1 LQRKL
6 FAEEL
11 AADGFLARAKMILIT
26 GGLGFL
32 GCNLA
37 KLLCDGGAEVLLTS
51 NRNTIVPPLVAPFLG
66 KCLRVAP
73 LDITS
78 LDGVSRVIQEFRVT
92 SIVHAAGRSEKG
104 DTTLYQ
110 AMDVNVT
117 GTINVL
123 EAARRAGIR
132 RVLFISSEAVY
143 QGMNQST
150 PFKEEEKLFITSDRF
165 VPGTKKA
172 GEILCLMYCE
182 QYAMEAVS
190 LRVTRVYGPLY
201 KGIRN
206 LPGHMVERA
215 ANGLPIE
222 LGDYDPAE
230 AHDFIY
236 ARDVARAM
244 ALLLKRP
251 ELRGRIYNLGYGKL
265 TSIGEFA
272 AAIRQALPETE
283 IHLGDGPGPLTS
295 TKTPMDINACV
306 DITRLREETGF
317 APEYDSRRAVEH
329 YLEWAGTG
337 NYR

>member
-1 LQRKL
+1 
-6 FAEEL
+6 
-11 AADGFLARAKMILIT
+11 MILIT

-37 KLLCDGGAEVLLTS
+37 KLLCDGGERVLLTS
-51 NRNTIVPPLVAPFLG
+51 NRNTNVPPLIAPFLG
-66 KCLRVAP
+66 RSLSVTP

-78 LDGVSRVIQEFRVT
+78 LDSVSRLIQACGVT
-92 SIVHAAGRSEKG
+92 SIVHAAVRSEKG
-104 DTTLYQ
+104 DTPLYQ
-110 AMDVNVT
+110 ALDVNVT

-143 QGMNQST
+143 QGMAQTT

-182 QYAMEAVS
+182 QYGMEAVS

-206 LPGHMVERA
+206 LPGHMVEKA
-215 ANGLPIE
+215 AKALPIE
-222 LGDYDPAE
+222 LGNYDPTE

-236 ARDVARAM
+236 SKDAARALM
-244 ALLLKRP
+244 LLLKART
-251 ELRGRIYNLGYGKL
+251 LRHRIYNLGYGEL
-265 TSIGEFA
+265 TSVGEFA
-272 AAIRQALPETE
+272 AVIKEALPQTV

-295 TKTPMDINACV
+295 TRTPMDIHACV
-306 DITRLREETGF
+306 DISRLREETGF
-317 APEYDSRRAVEH
+317 TPEYNPLRGVEH
-329 YLEWAGTG
+329 YIEWDRTG
-337 NYR
+337 NFS

>member
-1 LQRKL
+1 
-6 FAEEL
+6 
-11 AADGFLARAKMILIT
+11 MILIT

-37 KLLCDGGAEVLLTS
+37 KLLCDCGERVLLTS
-51 NRNTIVPPLVAPFLG
+51 NRNTSVPPLIAPFLG
-66 KCLRVAP
+66 RCLSVTP

-78 LDGVSRVIQEFRVT
+78 LDSVSRVIQEFRVS
-92 SIVHAAGRSEKG
+92 SIVHAAVRSEKG

-110 AMDVNVT
+110 ALDVNVT

-123 EAARRAGIR
+123 EAARRAEIR

-143 QGMNQST
+143 QGMTQTT
-150 PFKEEEKLFITSDRF
+150 PFKEEEKLFISSDRF

-182 QYAMEAVS
+182 QYGMEAVS

-206 LPGHMVERA
+206 LPGHMIEKA
-215 ANGLPIE
+215 AKGLPVE
-222 LGDYDPAE
+222 LGNYDSTE

-236 ARDVARAM
+236 SKDAARALI
-244 ALLLKRP
+244 LLLKAP
-251 ELRGRIYNLGYGKL
+251 ALKHRIYNLGYGKL
-265 TSIGEFA
+265 TSVGEFA
-272 AAIRQALPETE
+272 AAIKKLLPDS
-283 IHLGDGPGPLTS
+283 IVHLGDGPGPLTS
-295 TKTPMDINACV
+295 TKTPLDIRACV
-306 DITRLREETGF
+306 DISRLREETGF
-317 APEYDSRRAVEH
+317 TLEYDPLRGVEH
-329 YLEWAGTG
+329 YVEWDRRG

>member
-1 LQRKL
+1 
-6 FAEEL
+6 
-11 AADGFLARAKMILIT
+11 MILIT

-37 KLLCDGGAEVLLTS
+37 KLLCDGGAEALLTS
-51 NRNTIVPPLVAPFLG
+51 NRNTNVPPLIAPFLG
-66 KCLRVAP
+66 KCLSVTP

-78 LDGVSRVIQEFRVT
+78 LDSVSRVIQEFQVK
-92 SIVHAAGRSEKG
+92 SIVHAAVRSEKG
-104 DTTLYQ
+104 NTMLYQ
-110 AMDVNVT
+110 ALDVNVT

-123 EAARRAGIR
+123 EAARRARIR

-143 QGMNQST
+143 QGMTQTT

-182 QYAMEAVS
+182 QYGMEAVS

-215 ANGLPIE
+215 AQGVPIE
-222 LGDYDPAE
+222 LENYDSTE

-236 ARDVARAM
+236 AKDAARALV
-244 ALLLKRP
+244 LLLKAP
-251 ELRGRIYNLGYGKL
+251 TLKHRIYNLGYGRL
-265 TSIGEFA
+265 TSVGEFA
-272 AAIRQALPETE
+272 GAIKKLLPEA
-283 IHLGDGPGPLTS
+283 IVHLGDGPGPLTS
-295 TKTPMDINACV
+295 TKTPMDIHACV
-306 DITRLREETGF
+306 DISRLREETGF
-317 APEYDSRRAVEH
+317 TPEYHPERGVEH
-329 YLEWAGTG
+329 YLEWARSG